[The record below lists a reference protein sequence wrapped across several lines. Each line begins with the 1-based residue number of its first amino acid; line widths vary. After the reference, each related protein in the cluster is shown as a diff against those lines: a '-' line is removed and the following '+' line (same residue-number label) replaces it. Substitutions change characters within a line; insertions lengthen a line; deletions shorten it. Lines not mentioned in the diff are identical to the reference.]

1 MRKKHDLIYL
11 FVFVMMLTIVV
22 FKNQNCDNLSS
33 IYIYSQKDTLNTTN
47 ETSLKWLTAY
57 SCDSFT
63 KD

>member
-22 FKNQNCDNLSS
+22 FKNQNCDILSS

-47 ETSLKWLTAY
+47 ETSLK
-57 SCDSFT
+57 
-63 KD
+63 